1 MEKLIDFLGCG
12 LYHSYSHRDAA
23 MFFVSNFSDIIN
35 KIIPFFEKYPML
47 GVKAKDFGDFKKV
60 SVMMQDKHHL
70 TSSGLEQIRQ
80 IKSGMN
86 KGRK

>member
-1 MEKLIDFLGCG
+1 MENLIDFLGCG
-12 LYHSYSHRDAA
+12 LYHSYSNRDAA
-23 MFFVSNFSDIIN
+23 MFFVTNFSDITT
-35 KIIPFFEKYPML
+35 KIILFFEKHQIL

-60 SVMMQDKHHL
+60 SVMMKNKEHL

-86 KGRK
+86 KGRN